1 MESLVW
7 SNHKVNE
14 WAQTPGEGGPG
25 MCVCVHSGM
34 WCGAVSQAVCVFFR
48 SMATEHSGLQSVL
61 DVSMGLVKPAGPCQ
75 LPSAKEL
82 LLLCTSDR
90 AEQGEYQNRSSG
102 MGTDFPINLWF
113 MLISFETLKKG
124 ALWAGISICALTALP
139 RLKTEWWLQHLRKQG
154 EEKDG
159 NVFCALSKGHCSG

>member
-1 MESLVW
+1 M
-7 SNHKVNE
+7 NGHKHQEKEALGRV
-14 WAQTPGEGGPG
+14 
-25 MCVCVHSGM
+25 CVCALGYVV
-34 WCGAVSQAVCVFFR
+34 WCRVPGCLCFFR

-102 MGTDFPINLWF
+102 MGTDFPINL
-113 MLISFETLKKG
+113 
-124 ALWAGISICALTALP
+124 
-139 RLKTEWWLQHLRKQG
+139 
-154 EEKDG
+154 
-159 NVFCALSKGHCSG
+159 